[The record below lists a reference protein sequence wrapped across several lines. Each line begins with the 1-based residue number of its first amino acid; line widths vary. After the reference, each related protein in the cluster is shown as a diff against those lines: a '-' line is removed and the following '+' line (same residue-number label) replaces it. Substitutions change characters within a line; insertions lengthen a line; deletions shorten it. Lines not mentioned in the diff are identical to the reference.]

1 MGKPISKNRFFLFL
15 CLSDYVLV
23 LYIVISTNTLILFT
37 NFNSMMIYEWI
48 SQHVCILRKI
58 HHFKNSLSFRST
70 NHILNFPFGWLNIP
84 FFHFHFTIVWRVS
97 LNTLNHYKH
106 WFLFL
111 CLSFLSIPLILFMD
125 FCCNFNSNLS
135 IFLFVFLCVMW
146 LYWIKIK

>member
-1 MGKPISKNRFFLFL
+1 MGKPISKNRFFLFLLCL

-84 FFHFHFTIVWRVS
+84 FFHFHFTIVLRIS

-135 IFLFVFLCVMW
+135 IFLFVFLCVM
-146 LYWIKIK
+146 